1 MGAGDLTCEID
12 GVQHRVRK
20 GDPEVWIQSY
30 AKHDIYGTP
39 GVEQPE
45 IELIVQSRDDR
56 LMGRNNKQPSGLLLD
71 RIILWLRRAWR
82 S

>member
-20 GDPEVWIQSY
+20 GDPQVWIQSY
-30 AKHDIYGTP
+30 AKHVIYGTP

-45 IELIVQSRDDR
+45 IELIVQSPMID
-56 LMGRNNKQPSGLLLD
+56 
-71 RIILWLRRAWR
+71 
-82 S
+82 